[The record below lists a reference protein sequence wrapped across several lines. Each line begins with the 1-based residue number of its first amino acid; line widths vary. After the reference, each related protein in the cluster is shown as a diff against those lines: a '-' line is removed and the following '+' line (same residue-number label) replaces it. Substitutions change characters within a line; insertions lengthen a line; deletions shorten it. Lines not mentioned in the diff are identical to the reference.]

1 MNDDPLWPME
11 KLIPAALAAGALS
24 ASDVVLHGVCV
35 EQVGRS
41 HPVYRFLVGGQR
53 LFYAKLFGVRRGQ
66 TDGLPEREWAVQDLG
81 KERPAVASLI
91 APNWPWKA
99 VKTPG
104 DEIRVVATR
113 SVVGQEAWL
122 MEGDATGT
130 AEASRAWHD
139 LVAALAGPL
148 AKFHL
153 ENRDLARPG
162 ASVPESLLDVCPWGL
177 AVMDGDAAQEL
188 WSMPN
193 TGVLLR
199 EAASDVR
206 FVAELRAARAL
217 WRPMTLIHADLKH
230 DNVLLDRTADGC
242 KVTVLDWEMARL
254 GDPAWDLA
262 GLCARLAVLR
272 NEGPPWPA
280 EDLNHMAALLSAYA
294 HESGLPVA
302 ALAQRV
308 LVYAGA
314 VLLMT
319 SLQHASTLV
328 PGSDLTPARSLMNKA
343 RSTLHRSP
351 SLVTDLLQ
359 RTRQRDALPHA

>member
-1 MNDDPLWPME
+1 ME
-11 KLIPAALAAGALS
+11 QLIPAALAAGALS
-24 ASDVVLHGVCV
+24 AADVVLHGVRV

-53 LFYAKLFGVRRGQ
+53 LFYVKLFGVRRGQ
-66 TDGLPEREWAVQDLG
+66 TDGLPEREWAVQALA
-81 KERPAVASLI
+81 KERPAVAFLI
-91 APNWPWKA
+91 APHWPWKA
-99 VKTPG
+99 LNTPG
-104 DEIRVVATR
+104 DTTRVVATG
-113 SVVGQEAWL
+113 SVEGQEAWL
-122 MEGDATGT
+122 MEGDVPGT
-130 AEASRAWHD
+130 AEVSLAWRN

-153 ENRDLARPG
+153 ETRDLARPG
-162 ASVPESLLDVCPWGL
+162 AAVPEALHDVCPWGL
-177 AVMDGDAAQEL
+177 AVMDGDAAPEL

-199 EAASDVR
+199 EAASDGR

-217 WRPMTLIHADLKH
+217 WRSMTLIHADLKH
-230 DNVLLDRTADGC
+230 DNVLLDRTAEGW

-262 GLCARLAVLR
+262 GLCARLATLR
-272 NEGPPWPA
+272 NEGPPWPEA
-280 EDLNHMAALLSAYA
+280 DLNHVAALLSAYA
-294 HESGLPVA
+294 RASGLPVA

-319 SLQHASTLV
+319 SLQHASILV
-328 PGSDLTPARSLMNKA
+328 PGSDLTPARSLMDKA

-359 RTRQRDALPHA
+359 RTTQRDAQPHA